1 MKVLF
6 VDPEESSRDAL
17 RRALAA
23 LGFPARGFTGLAEA
37 QAALE
42 EFGPEVVI
50 AALDAGDREGA
61 AFLSRARA
69 ADPRRSVL
77 ALVDSG
83 ELDRAVAVLGSSAD
97 DFLWRPIS
105 DARVAQLLAFAA
117 ARRERETDAEETRL
131 RLARAELRDALPG
144 RSPRWVGALAA
155 LERAAQSG
163 ASVLMNGE
171 SGTEKDA
178 AALALHR
185 LSPRGAG
192 RFAYISEGESLDLA
206 TRQTG
211 SGTLFVAN
219 IEATSIGYQEMLL
232 AQIESKRPTR
242 FVVGLDEDP
251 SDALA
256 GGRLL
261 RPLYDALSG
270 TVVHLP
276 PLREREGDA
285 AILAERL
292 LEDLDSSLV
301 FELDALDALGAHD
314 WPGNT
319 NELREVVRR
328 AARLSEKTIGP
339 LVVRSVLA
347 RPLPRTKLRKR
358 KAPVVRI
365 AVGDS
370 LADVERRL
378 ISKTLEFARG
388 NKKKTAELLKLS
400 LKTIYNKI
408 KEYGLE
414 H

>member
-23 LGFPARGFTGLAEA
+23 LGRAARGFAGFAEAEAALAE
-37 QAALE
+37 
-42 EFGPEVVI
+42 FDPDVVI
-50 AALDAGDREGA
+50 AAVDGA
-61 AFLSRARA
+61 AEGGSRFLARARA
-69 ADPRRSVL
+69 LRPTRSTL
-77 ALVDSG
+77 ALVPADA
-83 ELDRAVAVLGSSAD
+83 LDRAVVAIAAGAD
-97 DFLWRPIS
+97 DFLWRPIAE
-105 DARVAQLLAFAA
+105 ARLAQLLAAAQGRA
-117 ARRERETDAEETRL
+117 ARDAEAEKTRL
-131 RLARAELRDALPG
+131 ALARADVRDALPG
-144 RSPRWVGALAA
+144 RSPRWLATLA
-155 LERAAQSG
+155 GIERAARG
-163 ASVLMNGE
+163 GGSVLLTGE
-171 SGTEKDA
+171 FGTEKDA

-185 LSPRGAG
+185 LSPRGAR

-206 TRQTG
+206 MGQ
-211 SGTLFVAN
+211 SDAGTLYLPGVETA
-219 IEATSIGYQEMLL
+219 SLGYQEMLL
-232 AQIESKRPTR
+232 SRLESGPTR
-242 FVVGLDEDP
+242 FVVGLDEEP
-251 SDALA
+251 GDALA
-256 GGRLL
+256 AGRLL
-261 RPLYDALSG
+261 PALREALAED
-270 TVVHLP
+270 VVHLP
-276 PLREREGDA
+276 PLRERDGDA

-292 LEDLDSSLV
+292 LEDSETGLS
-301 FELDALDALGAHD
+301 FEAEALDVLKAHD
-314 WPGNT
+314 WPGNAI
-319 NELREVVRR
+319 ELREVVRR
-328 AARLSEKTIGP
+328 AARLSEETVGA

-347 RPLPRTKLRKR
+347 RPLPRTKLRAR